1 MKDKNKR
8 WSLAQ
13 GYEKSWWKKKEE
25 SISAN
30 YFQNSAD
37 EISQKYNKIGKL
49 DPDTK
54 ILEVGSGA
62 LGVISFIHESD
73 SRFGID
79 PLEYYYSTVKKFV
92 SQRDKSV
99 NYATA
104 KGENIPYENSF
115 FDIIILDNVLDHC
128 ESPLLVINEIKRV
141 SKPNTFIFFR
151 QNTYNYYGKFMRFVM
166 ELFLIDKGHP
176 FTFTK
181 SQIKKLFSRDFE
193 LIGFNRN
200 GYFQTW
206 KSEIQ
211 SKRLFDK
218 IKAILFITRDKTTYY
233 WVKK

>member
-13 GYEKSWWKKKEE
+13 GYEKSWWEKKEE
-25 SISAN
+25 SIGTGYFENSAN
-30 YFQNSAD
+30 
-37 EISQKYNKIGKL
+37 EIRHEYNKISPLGA
-49 DPDTK
+49 DTK

-62 LGVISFIHESD
+62 FGVVSFIHESD
-73 SRFGID
+73 YRFGID
-79 PLEYYYSTVKKFV
+79 PLEYYYSTVKEFV
-92 SQRDKSV
+92 AQRDENVK
-99 NYATA
+99 YATA
-104 KGENIPYENSF
+104 KGEKIPYEDSF

-128 ESPLLVINEIKRV
+128 ESPQLVINEIKRV

-166 ELFLIDKGHP
+166 EQFLIDKGHP

-193 LIGFNRN
+193 LSGFNRN
-200 GYFQTW
+200 GYYQTW

-211 SKRLFDK
+211 SKRLYDK
-218 IKAILFITRDKTTYY
+218 IKAILFITRDKTTYF